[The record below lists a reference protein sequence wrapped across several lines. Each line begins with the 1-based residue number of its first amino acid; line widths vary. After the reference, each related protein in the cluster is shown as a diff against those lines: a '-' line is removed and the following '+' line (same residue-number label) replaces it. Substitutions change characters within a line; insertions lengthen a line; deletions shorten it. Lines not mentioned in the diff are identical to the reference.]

1 MRPTVERGD
10 SVIIEE
16 ELEVEHWL
24 LEFEAGGKTLCLNPD
39 RFCV

>member
-1 MRPTVERGD
+1 MRPTVECGD
-10 SVIIEE
+10 TVIIEE
-16 ELEVEHWL
+16 AEVEHWL